1 VSVVRV
7 QAKGQMTVPETIRK
21 SLDIATGTELVCMQT
36 GPDAFECRVMPKP
49 LSVDELIQRF
59 GSPGVA
65 PTPEEMQEIVR
76 EGMLAEAHA
85 TYDSASEG

>member
-1 VSVVRV
+1 MSVVRV

-21 SLDIATGTELVCMQT
+21 SLEITMGTELVCIQT
-36 GPDAFECRVMPKP
+36 GVDAFECRVMPPP

-65 PTPEEMQEIVR
+65 PTPQEMQDIVR
-76 EGMLAEAHA
+76 EGMLAESYA
-85 TYDSASEG
+85 TYDNVAEG